1 MHSLPHALLLGAQLW
16 LGEASTNGCWAEGAE
31 ARIPRNLEVGCLL
44 GRTSG
49 TLLPLPPWR
58 PQAAGRAVACSLAPS
73 GDPRSSEL
81 SLDMAGVSWCFRPSF
96 FLTDVDLT
104 VKSFRSY

>member
-31 ARIPRNLEVGCLL
+31 AQLPRNLEVGCLL

-49 TLLPLPPWR
+49 TLLPPPPMEATGCW
-58 PQAAGRAVACSLAPS
+58 
-73 GDPRSSEL
+73 
-81 SLDMAGVSWCFRPSF
+81 
-96 FLTDVDLT
+96 
-104 VKSFRSY
+104 KSRGLQLGTLR

>member
-31 ARIPRNLEVGCLL
+31 ARLLRNLEVGCLL

-49 TLLPLPPWR
+49 TLPLPTH
-58 PQAAGRAVACSLAPS
+58 PQMEATGCR
-73 GDPRSSEL
+73 
-81 SLDMAGVSWCFRPSF
+81 
-96 FLTDVDLT
+96 
-104 VKSFRSY
+104 KSRGLLLHTLR